1 MKQKKEMP
9 QKMPRIN
16 ETLKYIVTKMSK
28 KYTNTMKPEV
38 KRQFE
43 IDMANALLEAIEPYE
58 SMDSWD

>member
-1 MKQKKEMP
+1 MP